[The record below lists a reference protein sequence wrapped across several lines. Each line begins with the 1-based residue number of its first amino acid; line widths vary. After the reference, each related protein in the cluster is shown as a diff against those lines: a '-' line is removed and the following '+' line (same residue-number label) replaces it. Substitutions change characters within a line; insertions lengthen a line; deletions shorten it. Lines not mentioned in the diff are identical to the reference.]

1 MADEKPATSRSSEVV
16 EVHGQLFEVGPRYV
30 NLAFIGEGAYGV
42 VVSALDTI
50 TGEHVAIKKISP
62 FEHQTFCQRTLREIR
77 ILTKFNHE
85 NIIDIQE
92 IIRSASVD
100 EQKDIYIVQCLMD
113 TDLHKAL
120 KTQRF
125 SDKHIC
131 YFAYQILRG
140 LKYIHSANVIHR
152 DLKPSNILLNS
163 NCDLKVGCILAEM
176 FNNRPLFPGKHYI
189 DQLNLILC
197 ALGSPSHEDL
207 QFIFN
212 MKARAFLA
220 RLPQRVKQPWS
231 TLYPEADPHALDLLD
246 KLLTFNPQKRIDID
260 QALAHSYFEQYHD
273 PTDEVPTK
281 KYPVCEEPFTY
292 EMELDDLPKE
302 KLKELIWQETEA
314 YHTRMQKEAV
324 DAAAEE
330 PATLLWRTNYNMI
343 QHTRDDDGPYNFCL
357 TLPNCTKFPVNLTT
371 ADKRKSGS
379 EG

>member
-1 MADEKPATSRSSEVV
+1 MADEKPATSRSGEVV

-30 NLAFIGEGAYGV
+30 NVAFIGEGAYGV
-42 VVSALDTI
+42 VVSALDTV

-92 IIRSASVD
+92 IIRSASVED
-100 EQKDIYIVQCLMD
+100 LKDIYIVQCLMD

-163 NCDLKVGCILAEM
+163 NCDLKICDFGLARITDPRKDHTGFLTEYVATRWYRAPEIMLNSKGYTKLIDVWAVGCILAEM

-220 RLPQRVKQPWS
+220 RLPQRPKQPWS
-231 TLYPEADPHALDLLD
+231 SLYPDADPDALDLLD

-260 QALAHSYFEQYHD
+260 QALAHPYFEQYHD
-273 PTDEVPTK
+273 PTDE
-281 KYPVCEEPFTY
+281 PVCEEPFTY
-292 EMELDDLPKE
+292 EMELDDLPKD
-302 KLKELIWQETEA
+302 KLKELIWQETES
-314 YHTRMQKEAV
+314 YNVRVQREAAE
-324 DAAAEE
+324 AAAEE
-330 PATLLWRTNYNMI
+330 SAAVMVT
-343 QHTRDDDGPYNFCL
+343 
-357 TLPNCTKFPVNLTT
+357 
-371 ADKRKSGS
+371 S
-379 EG
+379 

>member
-1 MADEKPATSRSSEVV
+1 
-16 EVHGQLFEVGPRYV
+16 
-30 NLAFIGEGAYGV
+30 
-42 VVSALDTI
+42 SALDTI

-152 DLKPSNILLNS
+152 DLKPSNILLNNEEWKNKASSGLLSCSSS
-163 NCDLKVGCILAEM
+163 NFPILSFSPAMSPHYILLLGGPCECPGLTLAAYLPKCSTIG
-176 FNNRPLFPGKHYI
+176 RYFPGKHYI

-212 MKARAFLA
+212 MK
-220 RLPQRVKQPWS
+220 
-231 TLYPEADPHALDLLD
+231 
-246 KLLTFNPQKRIDID
+246 
-260 QALAHSYFEQYHD
+260 
-273 PTDEVPTK
+273 
-281 KYPVCEEPFTY
+281 
-292 EMELDDLPKE
+292 
-302 KLKELIWQETEA
+302 
-314 YHTRMQKEAV
+314 
-324 DAAAEE
+324 
-330 PATLLWRTNYNMI
+330 
-343 QHTRDDDGPYNFCL
+343 
-357 TLPNCTKFPVNLTT
+357 
-371 ADKRKSGS
+371 
-379 EG
+379 